1 MGGVCAAVYLLLMIL
16 FMPFLFYTDII
27 LATADQIGYMERD
40 QIETGRVLHRFPL
53 AKVTAQE
60 THTIHSVWILTAYS

>member
-16 FMPFLFYTDII
+16 FMPFLFYSDIKM
-27 LATADQIGYMERD
+27 ATADQSAGVERS

-53 AKVTAQE
+53 GKVNIACYQIE
-60 THTIHSVWILTAYS
+60 LLLGG